1 MSLPSLDIVAIGG
14 GADVATK
21 YPCTYPGCL
30 HVFHLRNTLL
40 RHQRLKHGSPRAR
53 PVYSRRSWKLLD
65 KPFSCDHPGCNR
77 SYFAATSL
85 QYHLRHK
92 HWTDVVGT
100 ETESAAATAVD
111 RTAAVAAAAGAVT
124 ETAAV
129 ANFQQWPMEEVSVKL
144 DLTGDDLQ

>member
-1 MSLPSLDIVAIGG
+1 MTFRFHFTFAGQSSIHHLWDVPNDHVTDFVCWLPSQMMSLPSLDLVAFG

-65 KPFSCDHPGCNR
+65 KPFSCDYPGCNR
-77 SYFAATSL
+77 RYFSATGL
-85 QYHLRHK
+85 RYNLRHK
-92 HWTDVVGT
+92 HWVDGV
-100 ETESAAATAVD
+100 ATATKPVM
-111 RTAAVAAAAGAVT
+111 
-124 ETAAV
+124 E
-129 ANFQQWPMEEVSVKL
+129 QQQLLW
-144 DLTGDDLQ
+144 

>member
-1 MSLPSLDIVAIGG
+1 MILLPSLDLVAFGW
-14 GADVATK
+14 ADVATK

-40 RHQRLKHGSPRAR
+40 RHQRLKHGSPRAQ

-77 SYFAATSL
+77 SYFAATGL

-92 HWTDVVGT
+92 HWADGVGRAIGPAV
-100 ETESAAATAVD
+100 EPAAAV
-111 RTAAVAAAAGAVT
+111 VVAAAGAVR
-124 ETAAV
+124 EAAAV
-129 ANFQQWPMEEVSVKL
+129 ANYQHWHLGDASVKL
-144 DLTGDDLQ
+144 DLTRDELQ